1 MLRIVLGIAA
11 VYLLVVAL
19 LFVFQRR
26 VIYHPGPIQAEP
38 GQYGAA
44 DMRVVSLNT
53 SDDLELVAWWRPPP
67 QKNAPVLVYFHG
79 NAGNIG
85 GRASKARPY
94 LDAGWGVLLTSWRG
108 YSGNP
113 GNPTEQG
120 LYSDARAA
128 LKFLAENGVSRENI
142 VLYGESLGSG
152 VAVQMAFE
160 SRPAFRALVL
170 EAPYS
175 SIIDIAA
182 RRFPFAPARWLV
194 RDQFDSITKIAG
206 IHIPVLVVHGERDE
220 VIPVEFGRALFDAAN
235 APKAGKFF
243 PVAGHNDLYEHGAAG
258 MIIEFVDE
266 IPKKIR

>member
-1 MLRIVLGIAA
+1 MIRILLGAAA

-26 VIYHPGPIQAEP
+26 VIYHPSSNRAEP
-38 GQYGAA
+38 GQVGAT
-44 DMRVVSLNT
+44 DMRVVGLNT
-53 SDDLELVAWWRPPP
+53 SDGLALVAWWRKPSRDG
-67 QKNAPVLVYFHG
+67 APVLVFFHG

-85 GRASKARPY
+85 GRAWKVRPY

-120 LYSDARAA
+120 LYDDARAA
-128 LKFLAENGVSRENI
+128 LAFLAENGVAAENT

-160 SRPAFRALVL
+160 TGHNFRALVL

-175 SIIDIAA
+175 SITDIAA

-194 RDQFDSITKIAG
+194 RDRFDSKAKIARV
-206 IHIPVLVVHGERDE
+206 HTPVLVVHGERDQ
-220 VIPVEFGRALFDAAN
+220 VIPVEFGRALFDAAIE
-235 APKAGKFF
+235 PKAAKFL
-243 PVAGHNDLYEHGAAG
+243 PDAGHNDLYEHGAAR
-258 MIIEFVDE
+258 IILDFVDN
-266 IPKKIR
+266 IPRKLR